1 MNDGHLASALAA
13 LAVIDLRASS
23 LAQAQEIAREIR
35 EAILA
40 EMTDEDLASIAASG
54 RRGAL
59 AAPEDTD

>member
-1 MNDGHLASALAA
+1 VSDVHLASALAA

-40 EMTDEDLASIAASG
+40 ELTDDELADIAASG